1 MRPAAN
7 LKKGAGT
14 NEKAKEVG
22 AARAV
27 TAERPPL
34 VLPGEEFIR
43 NARSTY
49 FLCVSA
55 DTFPHVD
62 DKILDVCDNGLDRQA
77 APVPQ
82 LIDGE
87 LRDIH

>member
-1 MRPAAN
+1 M
-7 LKKGAGT
+7 
-14 NEKAKEVG
+14 G

-43 NARSTY
+43 NALSTY

-87 LRDIH
+87 LLDIH